1 MQDRRYFF
9 ILGRN
14 PALSIA
20 EIGAVLERE
29 RQSYKISGYS
39 EEVLIVDTGKFDVV
53 RFAELGG
60 SIKFGEILGDY
71 NNDINLRSF
80 FPKTVNKDLISE
92 ANIKISSSL

>member
-71 NNDINLRSF
+71 NNDINLSKWPASCNSTVRPYGNPRS
-80 FPKTVNKDLISE
+80 I
-92 ANIKISSSL
+92 A